1 MIEQGYCFRGYN
13 NKTVLPEWDVE
24 EEKYNN
30 WPYNFLRGWI
40 CCLRVVIEMY
50 ATLGS
55 IGIVLHRI
63 NGWCWLFLGLLII
76 KENEFVKTPFVC

>member
-1 MIEQGYCFRGYN
+1 MTERGYCFRGYN
-13 NKTVLPEWDVE
+13 AKTVLPEWDAEEEKYNNWSYKDAE

-40 CCLRVVIEMY
+40 CCLWVVIQMY

-63 NGWCWLFLGLLII
+63 NGWCW
-76 KENEFVKTPFVC
+76 